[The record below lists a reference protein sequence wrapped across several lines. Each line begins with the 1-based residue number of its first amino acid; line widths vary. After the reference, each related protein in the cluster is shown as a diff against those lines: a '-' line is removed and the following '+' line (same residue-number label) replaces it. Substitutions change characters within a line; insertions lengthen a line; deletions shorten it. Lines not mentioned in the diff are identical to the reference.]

1 MDLYLVRHAIAEPR
15 ELDGGDDPGRSLTAD
30 GVRRLRAV
38 CDGLDRLGVEVD
50 AQLASPYARAWQTA
64 EVLAEELGW
73 PAPERLD
80 ALSPPAPAAR
90 CVEALGGRREASL
103 ALVGHEP
110 NLSELTSLLLAGDTS
125 AVSLALRKAGVVCLR
140 APSGLAPGS
149 AVLQWCVPPR
159 ILRRLGRSS

>member
-15 ELDGGDDPGRSLTAD
+15 APDGGDDPGRKLTEG

-50 AQLASPYARAWQTA
+50 ALLSSPYARAWQTA
-64 EVLAEELGW
+64 EILAEELAW

-80 ALSPPAPAAR
+80 ALSPPVPAAR
-90 CVEALGGRREASL
+90 CLEALAERRESSL

-110 NLSELTSLLLAGDTS
+110 NLSELASLLLTGDAS
-125 AVSLALRKAGVVCLR
+125 AVTLELRKAGVVCLR

-149 AVLQWCVPPR
+149 AVLLWSAPPK
-159 ILRRLGRSS
+159 ILRRLGWSS